1 MISAIDCMGRNE
13 EENDFD
19 DRVKPIMIPQMQAA
33 HMEGDQTEK
42 DAWRFPGTRL
52 HPNQNQKVIYTDEI
66 HKEDYY
72 SNKL

>member
-42 DAWRFPGTRL
+42 DA
-52 HPNQNQKVIYTDEI
+52 
-66 HKEDYY
+66 
-72 SNKL
+72 